1 MHQRFCDLQCL
12 HKQGSD
18 IGTQMMEM
26 KSLDVFELPDMAAE
40 C

>member
-1 MHQRFCDLQCL
+1 MHLSFFDLLCL

-26 KSLDVFELPDMAAE
+26 KSLDVFELLGMAAE